1 MRLAVN
7 VSLSVLMVQL
17 ATLTVFNVHPLF
29 YTPEKDVAI
38 LLPLVVNSILFLVPM
53 NPQGNDANPYS
64 RLLALQQMGI
74 VDVHSLRPNQT

>member
-7 VSLSVLMVQL
+7 VPPSVLMVQL

-38 LLPLVVNSILFLVPM
+38 LLPPVVNSILVSSPM

-64 RLLALQQMGI
+64 LLLALQQMG
-74 VDVHSLRPNQT
+74 VVEVHSLRPNQT